1 MAEVN
6 YVEEKVKCAE
16 CGRVMKIV
24 TIEGTD
30 NSEYLCPKCSSG
42 DMFEEEDEN

>member
-6 YVEEKVKCAE
+6 YVEKEVQCVE
-16 CGRVMKIV
+16 CGKKMKIV

-30 NSEYLCPKCSSG
+30 NSEYLCPKCSAG
-42 DMFEEEDEN
+42 DFIEEDDE

>member
-1 MAEVN
+1 MAELN
-6 YVEEKVKCAE
+6 YVEEEVTCVE
-16 CGRVMKIV
+16 CGKVMKIV

-42 DMFEEEDEN
+42 EFVEEEEE